1 MPEKSNGHGASTCSF
16 GGIHLKCYLCKTAQ
30 EGALKI
36 ILLFSLFFAI
46 PAVWGATLTHDY
58 NLTSSLN
65 DLVGST
71 PLVGDGGSISGAGYT
86 FLADQGLNG
95 SSELSNVANYSILMD
110 FSFDT
115 LAGFRKIL
123 DFKNLAS
130 DNGLYNLSTAL
141 NYFNFTTGPTGAFT
155 PGTLARVII
164 TRDSGTG
171 LVTGY
176 VNGVQQISF
185 TDSTSDATFTGTN
198 GIIRFFEDD
207 NVTGGRESSSGLAT
221 RISIYD
227 GALTSAEAATLG
239 GPQLP
244 SGVPEPAS
252 LLLLGTGLA
261 GLVAARRRRIVS
273 VRGR

>member
-1 MPEKSNGHGASTCSF
+1 
-16 GGIHLKCYLCKTAQ
+16 
-30 EGALKI
+30 
-36 ILLFSLFFAI
+36 
-46 PAVWGATLTHDY
+46 
-58 NLTSSLN
+58 
-65 DLVGST
+65 
-71 PLVGDGGSISGAGYT
+71 
-86 FLADQGLNG
+86 LNG